1 MAHQKNDYN
10 LKVIST
16 VAQKKSQSKVKNAGV
31 STSKNK
37 IVHACLMQLYNI
49 SCVVSLQN

>member
-1 MAHQKNDYN
+1 MTITI
-10 LKVIST
+10 KVIPT
-16 VAQKKSQSKVKNAGV
+16 VALQKSQRKVKNAGV